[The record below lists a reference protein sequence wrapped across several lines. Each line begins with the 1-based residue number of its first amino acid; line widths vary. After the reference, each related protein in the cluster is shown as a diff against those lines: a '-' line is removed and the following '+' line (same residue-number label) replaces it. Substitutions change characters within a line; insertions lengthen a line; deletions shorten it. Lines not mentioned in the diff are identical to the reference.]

1 MCGIVGFTGTRD
13 ALPVL
18 LQGLQKLEYRG
29 YDSAGV
35 ALCAEGSLDVVKA
48 VGKVDVLAEKIRAR
62 SGRTS
67 NRVCQGAEF
76 GDEEG
81 RMTDDKSSSS
91 FPHPS
96 SLIPNIRA
104 LSGIAHTRWA
114 THGGV
119 TETNAHPHVSNDGA
133 VAIVHNGIVE
143 NDRII
148 RDMLVREGWPCVS
161 ETDSEV
167 FAQLIARFLR
177 ALPAAGRR
185 SRPSVPAGRPG
196 SSPSHAVLSALREVR
211 GTYGLVA
218 VFRDHPGLLIVA
230 RMGSPIVI
238 GKGTDGTYVAS
249 DPNAT
254 LAYTRDVIYLDDG
267 EVAVCGP
274 DGRIEVGRPGSGR
287 IEKGVTRIEWS
298 EEEIQKGGYPHFM
311 LKEIME
317 QPDVIRNALR
327 GRISLDEGLARL
339 GGLVGVEERLRDI
352 DRLIIVGCG
361 TAYNA
366 GLVGEYMLEEL
377 AGLPVEVECASEF
390 RYRNPVL
397 TPGTAVLA
405 VSQSG
410 ETADTLAAVREA
422 KRRGLLTLGI
432 VNAVGSTIARE
443 TDAGVY
449 NHAGPEIGVAST
461 KAFTSQLA
469 VLALLTLSFGRLR
482 SMPYSEGRRFAEA
495 LIAIPLQIERIMA
508 RRGEIARIARR
519 FEHAR
524 GAFFLGRKYLAPLAD
539 EGALKLKEISY
550 IHAEGYA
557 AGEMKHGSIA
567 LIEPDFLSVVCC
579 PRDSVYEKTLSNVR
593 EIRSRGGPVIA
604 MTSEG
609 NEEIREHADET
620 FEVPVTI
627 EPLQPLLMA
636 VPLQLL
642 AYEVA
647 IARRY
652 DPDRPRNLAKSVTVE

>member
-1 MCGIVGFTGTRD
+1 MCGIVGFTGKRD

-35 ALCAEGSLDVVKA
+35 ALCAEGTLDVVKA

-62 SGRTS
+62 SRRAS

-76 GDEEG
+76 GDDGG
-81 RMTDDKSSSS
+81 RMMDDKSSSS
-91 FPHPS
+91 FLHPS
-96 SLIPNIRA
+96 SIIPNIRA

-143 NDRII
+143 NERNI
-148 RDMLVREGWPCVS
+148 RDALMRGGWPCVS

-167 FAQLIARFLR
+167 FVQMIARSLR
-177 ALPAAGRR
+177 A
-185 SRPSVPAGRPG
+185 G
-196 SSPSHAVLSALREVR
+196 SSPSSAVLSALREVR

-238 GKGTDGTYVAS
+238 GKGADGAYVAS
-249 DPNAT
+249 DPNAII
-254 LAYTRDVIYLDDG
+254 AYTRDVIYLDDG
-267 EVAVCGP
+267 EVAACGP

-287 IEKGVTRIEWS
+287 IKKGVTRIEWS
-298 EEEIQKGGYPHFM
+298 EEEIQRGGYPHFM

-482 SMPYSEGRRFAEA
+482 SMSYAEGRRFAEA
-495 LIAIPLQIERIMA
+495 LIAVPLQIERILA
-508 RRGEIARIARR
+508 RRDEIARIARR
-519 FEHAR
+519 FECAR

-647 IARRY
+647 IARRH